1 MSLVKRLF
9 PNLKNVY
16 VLAVLGFIVN
26 IYGLTIIGYFFW
38 MLFVDA
44 NNIPNQ
50 LKSRVK
56 LLRLENEKEYYLQ
69 KIEEVKQDR
78 EELLSD
84 PELLEKFAREKYL
97 MRKPKEDVYVI
108 EYKNE

>member
-1 MSLVKRLF
+1 MLPVNRIL
-9 PNLKNVY
+9 PYLKN
-16 VLAVLGFIVN
+16 
-26 IYGLTIIGYFFW
+26 IYALTIGGYLIW
-38 MLFVDA
+38 MLFLDA

-50 LKSRVK
+50 FNTRVK
-56 LLRLENEKEYYLQ
+56 MLRLEDEKEYYLQ
-69 KIEEVKQDR
+69 KIDEVKQDR

-108 EYKNE
+108 EYKDE

>member
-1 MSLVKRLF
+1 MSLLSKVPPYLR
-9 PNLKNVY
+9 NIY
-16 VLAVLGFIVN
+16 VLTV
-26 IYGLTIIGYFFW
+26 IGYLIW
-38 MLFVDA
+38 MLFLDA

-50 LKSRVK
+50 LKTKVK
-56 LLRLENEKEYYLQ
+56 LVRLQNEKEYYQQ
-69 KIEEVKQDR
+69 KIEEVKHDR

-108 EYKNE
+108 EEGNE

>member
-1 MSLVKRLF
+1 
-9 PNLKNVY
+9 
-16 VLAVLGFIVN
+16 
-26 IYGLTIIGYFFW
+26 
-38 MLFVDA
+38 MLFLDA

-50 LKSRVK
+50 LKTKVK
-56 LLRLENEKEYYLQ
+56 LVRLQSEKEYYEQ

-108 EYKNE
+108 VEADE

>member
-1 MSLVKRLF
+1 MSLLTKVPPFLR
-9 PNLKNVY
+9 NIY
-16 VLAVLGFIVN
+16 VL
-26 IYGLTIIGYFFW
+26 TSIGYLIW
-38 MLFVDA
+38 MLFLDA

-50 LKSRVK
+50 LKTNVK
-56 LLRLENEKEYYLQ
+56 LLRLQNEKEYYQQ
-69 KIEEVKQDR
+69 KIEEVKLDR

-108 EYKNE
+108 EEGNE

>member
-1 MSLVKRLF
+1 MSVFNKIPPFLR
-9 PNLKNVY
+9 NIY
-16 VLAVLGFIVN
+16 VLTALG
-26 IYGLTIIGYFFW
+26 YLCW
-38 MLFVDA
+38 MLFLDA

-50 LKSRVK
+50 LKTKVK
-56 LLRLENEKEYYLQ
+56 LVRLENEKEYYEQ

-97 MRKPKEDVYVI
+97 MRKPKEDVYVLV
-108 EYKNE
+108 EEDE